1 MSINSKFIIRQAHIC
16 DINGII
22 SFIKTYWKT
31 DHIYVKDK
39 NFFKY
44 DFLIGDEVN
53 YIIAVNSFNDI
64 CGILGFISYNAK
76 SQKELFTVMWKVIP
90 NSGDPML
97 GIRLLKYLI
106 KVNPGIAV
114 STVGANSKT
123 LGIYKHLGFKV
134 GKMEH
139 FFIPNTALKGF
150 SVLKADSLEPSKTR
164 PIDSQSN
171 RIQIQKITPEEIKS
185 FYSNADLNQFA
196 IRTFS
201 SFDKRYL
208 HHPYYE
214 YQAYGI
220 FEDTIMRSLVVMREL
235 VVHDIRIGR
244 IVDYLGSVDC
254 LRYCT
259 KGLNNIIKERGYEYI
274 DFYEFGIQDNVL
286 LEAGFVKKNPETMVI
301 PNYFEPFL
309 QENVD
314 IHFFTT
320 KNGPVF
326 LFKGHGDQDR
336 PSISNQ

>member
-1 MSINSKFIIRQAHIC
+1 MSTNSLFIIRQAHIC
-16 DINGII
+16 DINGIT

-31 DHIYVKDK
+31 DHIYVEDI

-53 YIIAVNSFNDI
+53 YIIAVNSLNDI
-64 CGILGFISYNAK
+64 CGILGFISYNEK

-97 GIRLLKYLI
+97 GIRLLKYLLE
-106 KVNPGIAV
+106 VNPGIAV

-139 FFIPNTALKGF
+139 FFIPNTAFKIF
-150 SVLKADSLEPSKTR
+150 SILKADSFEPNKTI
-164 PIDSQSN
+164 PIDLQSH
-171 RIQIQKITPEEIKS
+171 RIQIQKITSVEIKS
-185 FYSNADLNQFA
+185 FYSNVDLNQFT
-196 IRTFS
+196 IRTFA
-201 SFDKRYL
+201 SFEKRYL

-220 FEDTIMRSLVVMREL
+220 FEDTIMHSLVVMREL
-235 VVHDIRIGR
+235 VVQDIRIGR
-244 IVDYLGSVDC
+244 IVDYLGCVDY
-254 LRYCT
+254 LRYCN

-274 DFYEFGIQDNVL
+274 DFYEFGIQENVL
-286 LEAGFVKKNPETMVI
+286 FEAGFVKKNPETMII

-320 KNGPVF
+320 KNEPVF
-326 LFKGHGDQDR
+326 LFKGLGDQDR
-336 PSISNQ
+336 PSISKQ